1 MDKEGK
7 RSCSLLQAEQHMLDF
22 MEGRPLFIHSNHA
35 LVVTYNAQL
44 LASLVLTLPTIRA
57 LKESRE
63 HDTQIGPMWLEIRAD
78 PIPPPPARRV
88 RHTR

>member
-22 MEGRPLFIHSNHA
+22 MEGRSLFIHSNHA

-44 LASLVLTLPTIRA
+44 LASFSFDITNDSGVKRVERA
-57 LKESRE
+57 
-63 HDTQIGPMWLEIRAD
+63 
-78 PIPPPPARRV
+78 
-88 RHTR
+88 